1 MSKDRLLQ
9 IARNELCSS
18 GTGYTV
24 TIFASPSIGAPMK
37 LFVFNT
43 TSICPALRQLTKN
56 RGQRLAAATCE
67 PRGRQAYASTGGHEQ
82 TRLRS
87 P

>member
-1 MSKDRLLQ
+1 M
-9 IARNELCSS
+9 E
-18 GTGYTV
+18 
-24 TIFASPSIGAPMK
+24 

-67 PRGRQAYASTGGHEQ
+67 PRGRQAYASSGGHEQ